1 MPNWN
6 ENRVTIHAPTDEVKT
21 WLVAGSDDTYFFNM
35 HRLYPERVPADDP
48 CGDATWDYDW
58 FVENT
63 GSKWPPFILL
73 ASSDEGQTT
82 LLDYHTARTPNNL
95 LLECWHRLTGWYMI
109 NEYEE

>member
-6 ENRVTIHAPTDEVKT
+6 ENRVTIHAPCDEIKT
-21 WLVAGSDDTYFFNM
+21 WLLAGSDDTYFFNM
-35 HRLYPERVPADDP
+35 HRLYPERAPTDDP

-73 ASSDEGQTT
+73 ASSDDGQKT
-82 LLDYHTARTPNNL
+82 LLYYDTARTPNNQ
-95 LLECWHRLTGWYMI
+95 LLERWHRLTGWHLI

>member
-6 ENRVTIHAPTDEVKT
+6 ENRVTIHAPCDEVKT
-21 WLVAGSDDTYFFNM
+21 RLVAGPDDTYFFNM
-35 HRLYPERVPADDP
+35 HRLYPERAPADDP
-48 CGDATWDYDW
+48 CGDATWGYDW

-63 GSKWPPFILL
+63 GSKWPPFIHFL
-73 ASSDEGQTT
+73 SSDGENT
-82 LLDYHTARTPNNL
+82 LLDYDTAWAPNNL